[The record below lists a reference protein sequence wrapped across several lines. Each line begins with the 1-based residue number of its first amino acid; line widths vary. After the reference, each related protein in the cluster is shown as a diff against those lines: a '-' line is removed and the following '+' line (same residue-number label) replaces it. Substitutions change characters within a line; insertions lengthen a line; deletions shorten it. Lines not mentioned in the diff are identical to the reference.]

1 MKLVKQKALLP
12 RLGSSG
18 VLAVRAVVPF
28 CLLSRED
35 NLGV

>member
-1 MKLVKQKALLP
+1 MKLVKQKGVLP

-28 CLLSRED
+28 YLSSRED
-35 NLGV
+35 NLGI